1 MIPRRYHDVRTYI
14 FGQMAQ
20 FGGRMTL
27 NIRHLAPGILL
38 TAFAAV
44 LPSQAFTQSVTQYSY
59 DAQGRLIG
67 TQQGEGVTS
76 DYTMDPAGNR
86 TRVRVTPQF
95 LQAWPATSS
104 AIGHIVGRAEG
115 SAWSASVYDPAG
127 HMIYG
132 PYTTGAPVGSHV
144 AAFRMLVDNNSADNS
159 AVVLLDVWDSTA
171 STQLAARQL
180 YRTDWKAASRYQV
193 FELPF
198 SLSSASVGHA
208 LEFRVYYQQ
217 TSYVR
222 VDKVGYR

>member
-1 MIPRRYHDVRTYI
+1 MPRRHHDVRTYI
-14 FGQMAQ
+14 YGHIERMGERMA
-20 FGGRMTL
+20 L
-27 NIRHLAPGILL
+27 EIRHFASGLVL
-38 TAFAAV
+38 TAFSAV
-44 LPSQAFTQSVTQYSY
+44 LPLAASAQSVTQYSY

-76 DYTMDPAGNR
+76 DYTMDPSSNR

-95 LQAWPATSS
+95 PTAWSATSS

-115 SAWSASVYDPAG
+115 SGWSASVYDPAG

-132 PYTTGAPVGSHV
+132 PYTTGVPAGSHV
-144 AAFRMLVDNNSADNS
+144 AAFRMLVDNNSADNA

-171 STQLAARQL
+171 STQIAARQL

-198 SLSSASVGHA
+198 SLSAASVGHA